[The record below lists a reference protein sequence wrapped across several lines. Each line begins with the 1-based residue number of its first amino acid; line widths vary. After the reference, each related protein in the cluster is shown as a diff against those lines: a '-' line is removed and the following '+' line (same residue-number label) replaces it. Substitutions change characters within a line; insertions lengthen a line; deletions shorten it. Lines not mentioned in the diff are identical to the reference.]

1 MDDTYGIWDYF
12 GLPYIE
18 RCFAINAP
26 NMGPNSGETCWVEQA
41 DGTVTRYEIS
51 DQNLEA
57 MKFLRKA
64 YQEGLLKPD
73 FITTKVDSDIGYAN
87 FAAGEYGLCDTSN
100 PQLAYDT
107 LLSLNPDAKVA
118 LMPANRGN
126 NGGSWWGACITV
138 TCEHPEKV
146 MELFEYALTAEGR
159 LRDQNAFAALD

>member
-1 MDDTYGIWDYF
+1 MLLLGICAVAQAEEPITIRFARAGNVQDPDGNGVDDTYGIWDYF

-87 FAAGEYGLCDTSN
+87 FAAGKYGLCDTSN
-100 PQLAYDT
+100 PQLAYEP
-107 LLSLNPDAKVA
+107 SCP
-118 LMPANRGN
+118 
-126 NGGSWWGACITV
+126 
-138 TCEHPEKV
+138 
-146 MELFEYALTAEGR
+146 
-159 LRDQNAFAALD
+159 